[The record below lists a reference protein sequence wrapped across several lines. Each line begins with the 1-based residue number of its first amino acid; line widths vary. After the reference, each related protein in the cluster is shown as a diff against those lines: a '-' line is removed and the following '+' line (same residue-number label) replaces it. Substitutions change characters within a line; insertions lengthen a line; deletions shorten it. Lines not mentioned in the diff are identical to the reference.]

1 MLVIALTGNYG
12 MGKSFVLALFQQL
25 GAVVLD
31 ADEIVRSLLSGREA
45 VGKIRALLGETVF
58 SENGRVNRDRL
69 AELVFRNDS
78 LRRSLEDILHPQVFE
93 RIDSFL
99 AAHGKKGMVV
109 IVEVPLL
116 FERGYE
122 NRFDR
127 TITVFTDDE
136 TALRRLEAKGIE
148 REKASLRLKTQ
159 LPIEEKKR
167 RADFL
172 IDNRGTPQETEAQVK
187 PLYKKLREEANDGNH
202 KRTRKSQ

>member
-12 MGKSFVLALFQQL
+12 MGKSFVLSLFQRL

-31 ADEIVRSLLSGREA
+31 ADEIVRSLLSERKIVEE
-45 VGKIRALLGETVF
+45 IRALFGETVL
-58 SENGRVNRDRL
+58 SENGKVNKDSL
-69 AELVFRNDS
+69 AELVFRNDT
-78 LRRSLEDILHPQVFE
+78 LRHSLEEILHPQVFE

-116 FERGYE
+116 FEREYE

-127 TITVFTDDE
+127 TVTVFTDDE
-136 TALRRLEAKGIE
+136 TALQRLEAKGIE

-159 LPIEEKKR
+159 LPVEEKKR

-187 PLYKKLREEANDGNH
+187 TLYKTLQEEANDGNH
-202 KRTRKSQ
+202 

>member
-31 ADEIVRSLLSGREA
+31 ADEIVRFLLSGSEA
-45 VGKIRALLGETVF
+45 LGKIRALLGETVF
-58 SENGRVNRDRL
+58 SEDGMVDRNKL

-93 RIDSFL
+93 QIDSFL
-99 AAHGKKGMVV
+99 AAHGEKGMVV

-116 FERGYE
+116 FEREYE

-127 TITVFTDDE
+127 AITVFTDDE

-187 PLYKKLREEANDGNH
+187 TLYKTLLEEANDGNH
-202 KRTRKSQ
+202 

>member
-1 MLVIALTGNYG
+1 
-12 MGKSFVLALFQQL
+12 MGKSFVLALFQKL

-31 ADEIVRSLLSGREA
+31 ADEIVRALLSGSEA
-45 VGKIRALLGETVF
+45 VGKIRALFGETVF
-58 SENGRVNRDRL
+58 SENGKVNRERL
-69 AELVFRNDS
+69 AELVFRDDS

-93 RIDSFL
+93 QIESFL
-99 AAHGKKGMVV
+99 AAHGKKGMVL

-127 TITVFTDDE
+127 IITVFTDDE

-148 REKASLRLKTQ
+148 SEKASLRLKAQ
-159 LPIEEKKR
+159 FPVEEKMR

-172 IDNRGTPQETEAQVK
+172 IDNRGTPQETESQVK
-187 PLYKKLREEANDGNH
+187 MLYNKLREEANNGNH
-202 KRTRKSQ
+202 KRTRKF